1 MYEEGYIKLYRG
13 LQNSQVFAHPIA
25 LKVWIWCLMKANHKE
40 RFVNLK
46 IGKGSIVVKVGIGQ
60 FIFGRHKAE
69 EELDIDGATIYRWI
83 NKFASE
89 QFDNMI
95 SLDVSNQYTIITICK
110 WEEYQS
116 DKDTECTTNEQ
127 PMSQLCTT
135 YEPAMSTNKNDNN
148 DKNDKNINISKGD
161 KISLTEIK
169 AKKEAEFRAKVSEFK
184 EYPADMLKSFC
195 DYWTESGEKD
205 KKLRYEKQDVFD
217 IARRLVTW
225 QGRNKTFTPA
235 RGTPQPS
242 LNVNSKWGR

>member
-1 MYEEGYIKLYRG
+1 MYGEGYIKLYRG

-40 RFVNLK
+40 KFANLK
-46 IGKGSIVVKVGIGQ
+46 IGKGSVVVKVGVGQ

-95 SLDVSNQYTIITICK
+95 SLDVSNQYTIVTICK

-127 PMSQLCTT
+127 PMSNHCTT
-135 YEPAMSTNKNDNN
+135 FEQPMSTNKNDNN
-148 DKNDKNINISKGD
+148 DKNDKNINISKGE
-161 KISLTEIK
+161 KISLSEIK
-169 AKKEAEFRAKVSEFK
+169 SKKELDFRQKVFLHK
-184 EYPADMLKSFC
+184 DKYPIDLLNAFC
-195 DYWTESGEKD
+195 NYWTESGEGSI
-205 KKLRYEKQDVFD
+205 KLRFEMQKVFD
-217 IARRLVTW
+217 IQRRLVTW
-225 QGRNKTFTPA
+225 QNNNKNKFNQQTE
-235 RGTPQPS
+235 QPRKG
-242 LNVNSKWGR
+242 LMI